1 MDSPNQIST
10 NLQQNV
16 LLIGGAARSGTTVIH
31 RALCTAEN
39 SNPYISESLYLSEIM
54 HLYRRNL
61 MRYDAR
67 HADQFGSVRN
77 FRELIWLNI
86 RQYLSLVS
94 VKYNDPYLLV
104 IKHPGLTYFFS
115 ELSAAFLDF
124 KFIVVVRD
132 PRDVIASLMKVAERH
147 KENKIIS
154 QQTQL
159 VSIKQHCDY
168 YISYY
173 ENIFNDLGGFNNRLI
188 FVKYENFMNEP
199 DKVLQRISQFSGAKY
214 DTSRAMKF
222 LPEHAAAA
230 NFDKKSRE
238 EDPFGGAFW
247 SDSYTESITT
257 DRIGKY
263 KDVLNEAQIEEIQQ
277 RLQAIG
283 SRFGYWEP
291 IKAAAL

>member
-1 MDSPNQIST
+1 MDSSNQISI

-16 LLIGGAARSGTTVIH
+16 LLIGGAMRSGTTVIH

-39 SNPYISESLYLSEIM
+39 SNPYISESWYLSDIM
-54 HLYRRNL
+54 RLYRWNL
-61 MRYDAR
+61 MRYDVR
-67 HADQFGSVRN
+67 HADQFGNVKN

-94 VKYNDPYLLV
+94 VKYNDPELLV
-104 IKHPGLTYFFS
+104 IKHPELTYHFS
-115 ELSAAFLDF
+115 ELSRVFQNF
-124 KFIVVVRD
+124 KFIVIVRD
-132 PRDVIASLMKVAERH
+132 PRDVIASIIKVAERH
-147 KENKIIS
+147 TENKIIS
-154 QQTQL
+154 PQTQL
-159 VSIKQHCDY
+159 TDIKQHCDH

-173 ENIFNDLGGFNNRLI
+173 ADVLNNLGKFNNRLI

-199 DKVLQRISQFSGAKY
+199 DNELQRISQFSGAKY
-214 DTSRAMKF
+214 DTRRAMEF

-238 EDPFGGAFW
+238 EDPFSGAFW

-263 KDVLNEAQIEEIQQ
+263 KDVLNAAQIEEIQQ